1 MRGANIGSEVTLRK
15 NLQHLGTVGLT
26 TWKEVAGAHGGNEF
40 TVNLPEEI
48 PTPDPLYPLYPLS
61 KLEGVEGVVS
71 TGGRGGLIVENKGG
85 SAAPNTSSK
94 TNTVD
99 DEVFNLW
106 REFVRDVTGK
116 AATAEDEA
124 QLSEILEVVLK
135 EGRAAAT
142 RTSVSDAGAFL
153 VEHLKRRFARREG
166 VSKEGKPKPIVEAQH
181 FASQQP
187 SAKLSPE
194 QIADHASIISEL
206 LQSGYSPEQAEA
218 QFAASFHAEDWK
230 AVIKAALACRFDE
243 PITQG

>member
-1 MRGANIGSEVTLRK
+1 MRKAETNLR
-15 NLQHLGTVGLT
+15 LT
-26 TWKEVAGAHGGNEF
+26 SPKRF
-40 TVNLPEEI
+40 P
-48 PTPDPLYPLYPLS
+48 PPDPLYPLYPLQF
-61 KLEGVEGVVS
+61 LEGLEGVVS
-71 TGGRGGLIVENKGG
+71 RDSRGGLIVENKDG
-85 SAAPNTSSK
+85 SDIPKTSSK
-94 TNTVD
+94 TNTNDD

-116 AATAEDEA
+116 AATAADEA
-124 QLSEILEVVLK
+124 QLSKILDVVLK

-230 AVIKAALACRFDE
+230 AVIKAALAYRFDE